1 MIEMKDVMKKYSNGT
16 TAIRN
21 LSIVIEQGEFV
32 YVVGPSGAGKSTF
45 IKLMYREEKAS
56 KGTLNVAGHDLIAIK
71 NREVPY
77 LRREIGVVF
86 QDYKLLPRK
95 TVYENVAYAMQVIGR
110 KPRDIKK
117 RVMEVLDL
125 VGLKHKVRVFPSELS
140 GGEQQRVSIARAI
153 VNTPKVLIADE
164 PTGNLDPENSWE
176 IMKLLDRINAQGTTV
191 VMATHNSTIVNTIRH
206 RVIAI
211 ENGRIIRDQAEGN
224 MDTMIRTFFRH
235 LLESIKSLKRNGWMT
250 VASVSAVTITLTLVG
265 VFMAVIMNATKL
277 AQDIEGNVDVSVFV
291 DIGTKDEEMKKL
303 EKELNDLD
311 HVKKVEFSSKE
322 QELKKIQNEMGD
334 SWKLFE
340 GDNNPLYDVYVVSAT
355 DPSYTKQ
362 VAEEA
367 ADLKNVSRSD
377 YGGASSDRI
386 FQIAGA
392 VRTWGLVAAAL
403 LLFVAMFLISNTIR
417 ITILSRQREIQI
429 MRLVG
434 AKNGYIRWPFFLE
447 GGWIGLIGAI
457 LPILI
462 ITFGYAWFFQLIN
475 PSLLRSHY
483 SLIHP
488 QNIVWKINLLMVG
501 IGVIIGSL
509 GSIIS
514 MRRFL
519 KF

>member
-1 MIEMKDVMKKYSNGT
+1 
-16 TAIRN
+16 
-21 LSIVIEQGEFV
+21 
-32 YVVGPSGAGKSTF
+32 
-45 IKLMYREEKAS
+45 
-56 KGTLNVAGHDLIAIK
+56 
-71 NREVPY
+71 
-77 LRREIGVVF
+77 
-86 QDYKLLPRK
+86 
-95 TVYENVAYAMQVIGR
+95 
-110 KPRDIKK
+110 
-117 RVMEVLDL
+117 
-125 VGLKHKVRVFPSELS
+125 
-140 GGEQQRVSIARAI
+140 
-153 VNTPKVLIADE
+153 
-164 PTGNLDPENSWE
+164 
-176 IMKLLDRINAQGTTV
+176 
-191 VMATHNSTIVNTIRH
+191 
-206 RVIAI
+206 
-211 ENGRIIRDQAEGN
+211 

-322 QELKKIQNEMGD
+322 HELKKIHIEIGD
-334 SWKLFE
+334 SWIFFE
-340 GDNNPLYDVYVVSAT
+340 VDFNPLYDVLVVSST

-362 VAEEA
+362 VAEKA

-462 ITFGYAWFFQLIN
+462 ITFGYAWFYQLIN

-488 QNIVWKINLLMVG
+488 ENIVWKINLLMVG